1 MTSFALSN
9 HPFPGD
15 DYNKKHVPPT
25 VLPKWFRTRATAVIV
40 FLHACVF
47 LAFIYAPQPD
57 AISLDSV
64 EMELVQDGDFIDAE
78 EVAEAQD
85 KPSPVVVEDPE
96 FALPPPDVMDPDAL
110 TLKAKQEIPEKEK
123 IKKER
128 EQAEQAQRSQE
139 AQARRRAGAHGGS
152 GSGASRAVCLAHI
165 ATDLRRHTPGTT
177 HLGSGNAHVT
187 FHVNAGGSISG
198 ISVSASSPGHAA
210 LARRIVASSRGPG
223 NCGVAFVA
231 QSFAF
236 H

>member
-15 DYNKKHVPPT
+15 DYNQRHVTPT
-25 VLPKWFRTRATAVIV
+25 VLPKWFRARATAVIV

-85 KPSPVVVEDPE
+85 KPPPVVVEDPE
-96 FALPPPDVMDPDAL
+96 FALPPPEVMDPDAL

-177 HLGSGNAHVT
+177 HLGSGHAHVT

>member
-1 MTSFALSN
+1 MTVALQN
-9 HPFPGD
+9 HDWRLEPDFRRQ
-15 DYNKKHVPPT
+15 VPS
-25 VLPKWFRTRATAVIV
+25 VLPKWFRARATAIIV

-85 KPSPVVVEDPE
+85 KPPPVVVEDPE
-96 FALPPPDVMDPDAL
+96 FALPPPEVMDPDAL

-177 HLGSGNAHVT
+177 HLGSGHAHVT

>member
-1 MTSFALSN
+1 MTTASVNPNWRMNEDISVRI
-9 HPFPGD
+9 PS
-15 DYNKKHVPPT
+15 
-25 VLPKWFRTRATAVIV
+25 VLPKGFRSLTTLVIV
-40 FLHACVF
+40 LLHIAVF
-47 LAFIYAPQPD
+47 AAFMFAPQPD

-78 EVAEAQD
+78 EVAESQD
-85 KPSPVVVEDPE
+85 KPPPVVVEDPE
-96 FALPPPDVMDPDAL
+96 FALPPPEVMDPDAL

-123 IKKER
+123 IKKEQ
-128 EQAEQAQRSQE
+128 EQTEQAQQAHE
-139 AQARRRAGAHGGS
+139 VQARRRAGAHNGS

-165 ATDLRRHTPGTT
+165 ATDLRRHTPGST
-177 HLGSGNAHVT
+177 HLGPGHAQVS

-198 ISVSASSPGHAA
+198 ISVSASSPAHAA

-223 NCGVAFVA
+223 NCGTAFVA

>member
-15 DYNKKHVPPT
+15 DYNQRHVRPT
-25 VLPKWFRTRATAVIV
+25 VLPKLFRVRATAVIV
-40 FLHACVF
+40 FVHACVF

-85 KPSPVVVEDPE
+85 KPPPVVVEDPE
-96 FALPPPDVMDPDAL
+96 FALPPPEVMDPDAL

-177 HLGSGNAHVT
+177 HLGSGHAHVT

>member
-9 HPFPGD
+9 HPFHGD
-15 DYNKKHVPPT
+15 DYNQRHVTPT
-25 VLPKWFRTRATAVIV
+25 VLPKLFRVRATAVIV
-40 FLHACVF
+40 FLHARVF
-47 LAFIYAPQPD
+47 LVFIYAPQPD

-85 KPSPVVVEDPE
+85 KPPPVVVEDPE
-96 FALPPPDVMDPDAL
+96 FALPPPEVMDPDAL

-177 HLGSGNAHVT
+177 HLGSGHAHVT

>member
-1 MTSFALSN
+1 MTTASFNQDWRMDRDVRAL
-9 HPFPGD
+9 
-15 DYNKKHVPPT
+15 VPS
-25 VLPKWFRTRATAVIV
+25 VLPKGFRSLTTLIIILLHISV
-40 FLHACVF
+40 FV
-47 LAFIYAPQPD
+47 AFILAPQPE
-57 AISLDSV
+57 AISLDLV

-139 AQARRRAGAHGGS
+139 AQARRRAGAHDGA

-165 ATDLRRHTPGTT
+165 ATDLRCHTPGTT

>member
-15 DYNKKHVPPT
+15 DYNKKHVLPT

-96 FALPPPDVMDPDAL
+96 FALPPPEVMDPDAL

-165 ATDLRRHTPGTT
+165 ATDLRRHTPGST

-187 FHVNAGGSISG
+187 FHVNVGGSISG

-231 QSFAF
+231 QTFAF

>member
-15 DYNKKHVPPT
+15 DYNKIHVLPT

-40 FLHACVF
+40 FLHACFF

-85 KPSPVVVEDPE
+85 KPPPVVVENPE
-96 FALPPPDVMDPDAL
+96 FALPPPEVMDPDAL

-231 QSFAF
+231 QTFAF

>member
-1 MTSFALSN
+1 MTLALQN
-9 HPFPGD
+9 HDWRLEPDFRGQVPG
-15 DYNKKHVPPT
+15 
-25 VLPKWFRTRATAVIV
+25 VLPKWFRARATAIIV
-40 FLHACVF
+40 FLHICVF
-47 LAFIYAPQPD
+47 LAFIYAPKPD

-78 EVAEAQD
+78 EVAESQD
-85 KPSPVVVEDPE
+85 KPPPVVVEDPE
-96 FALPPPDVMDPDAL
+96 FALPPPEVMDPDAL

-123 IKKER
+123 IKKEQ
-128 EQAEQAQRSQE
+128 EQTDQAQQARE

-165 ATDLRRHTPGTT
+165 ATDLRRHTPGST
-177 HLGSGNAHVT
+177 HLGEGHAHVT

-198 ISVSASSPGHAA
+198 ISVSASSPAHAA

-223 NCGVAFVA
+223 NCGAAFVT
-231 QSFAF
+231 QSFSF